1 MIDKCAPDA
10 KSMIP
15 RSELQ
20 AKINK
25 YAEETH
31 IPPLS
36 TKKFMAMLRDQTE
49 IPVLDC
55 KPMDEERC
63 WRGVRLREE
72 TILCKEINSV
82 DVTWFNIGQT
92 A

>member
-1 MIDKCAPDA
+1 
-10 KSMIP
+10 MIP

-20 AKINK
+20 AQFNK

-49 IPVLDC
+49 IPVSENRPLNG
-55 KPMDEERC
+55 ERC
-63 WRGVRLREE
+63 WLGVRLREE
-72 TILCKEINSV
+72 TILCKKMHSV
-82 DVTWFNIGQT
+82 NMTWSNAGQT